1 VSDWARKQCLLTS
14 VRSDEEQLVKPKGV
28 SKAGLLSQEGFGATM
43 VAVPW
48 T

>member
-14 VRSDEEQLVKPKGV
+14 VSSGEEQLVKPKEV
-28 SKAGLLSQEGFGATM
+28 IKAGLLSQEGFGATM